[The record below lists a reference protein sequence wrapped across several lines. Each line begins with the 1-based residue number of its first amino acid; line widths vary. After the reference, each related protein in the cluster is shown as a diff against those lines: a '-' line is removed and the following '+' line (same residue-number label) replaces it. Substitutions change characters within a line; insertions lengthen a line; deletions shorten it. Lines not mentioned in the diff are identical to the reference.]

1 MLHAFQ
7 RRGKERDTLPRVGFA
22 VAKKIRSSVERNR
35 MKRLL
40 REVFRLS
47 EISLRPG
54 YDIIVTARWQ
64 DPEPDQ
70 QTLGK
75 ELLYLLRKM
84 ELIEET

>member
-1 MLHAFQ
+1 
-7 RRGKERDTLPRVGFA
+7 
-22 VAKKIRSSVERNR
+22 

-47 EISLRPG
+47 ELKLLPG
-54 YDIIVTARWQ
+54 NDIIVTARWQ

-70 QTLGK
+70 KTLRK

-84 ELIEET
+84 ELTKET